1 MPAEPIRRRPTAR
14 PTRRYPWPVEDTGV
28 LEAFVAEGAK
38 RAFGSSLHIEGDVL
52 FYDGWWQAA
61 LRVSPRVFAVRDEE
75 TPGDSK
81 VLEELADAMASQGL
95 QNVGA
100 DYPLVAAITYSE
112 IALGPVEWVVWAP
125 DPATAEADLNE
136 RVGRDAFL
144 GDDTSSTPNQPD
156 YSAELGG
163 ARRLAGL
170 PASLILAL
178 GVDPG
183 LTDALATALPD
194 CRFESRRLEAVT
206 PDVCGSLL
214 PTLMIVDAST
224 DTAREFIMELRTAAC
239 GRFVPVVALTG
250 DAALPLGADA
260 AVDPT
265 TSPATWVEPIRS
277 LLP

>member
-1 MPAEPIRRRPTAR
+1 MRAEPIRGESSGI
-14 PTRRYPWPVEDTGV
+14 PTRRYPCPVEDSGV

-38 RAFGSSLHIEGDVL
+38 RAFGPSLHIEGDVL

-75 TPGDSK
+75 TPGDSD
-81 VLEELADAMASQGL
+81 VLEQLAAAVAARGL
-95 QNVGA
+95 QNVGT
-100 DYPLVAAITYSE
+100 DFPLVAAITYSE
-112 IALGPVEWVVWAP
+112 IALGPVEWSVWAP

-144 GDDTSSTPNQPD
+144 GDEKSSTPTEFD

-163 ARRLAGL
+163 ARRLSGL

-178 GVDPG
+178 GVDAG
-183 LTDALATALPD
+183 LTDELAAALPD
-194 CRFESRRLEAVT
+194 CRFESRRLDAVT

-214 PTLMIVDAST
+214 PTLMLVDAST
-224 DTAREFIMELRTAAC
+224 DTAREFIMELRAAAC
-239 GRFVPVVALTG
+239 GRLVPVVAVSP
-250 DAALPLGADA
+250 DAGLPLGADA

-265 TSPATWVEPIRS
+265 SPPATWVEPIRD

>member
-1 MPAEPIRRRPTAR
+1 M
-14 PTRRYPWPVEDTGV
+14 EDAGV

-61 LRVSPRVFAVRDEE
+61 LRVSRRVFAVRDEE
-75 TPGDSK
+75 TPGDST
-81 VLEELADAMASQGL
+81 VLDDLAAAMTARGF
-95 QNVGA
+95 QNVGG

-112 IALGPVEWVVWAP
+112 IALGPVEWLVWAP
-125 DPATAEADLNE
+125 DAATAEADLNE

-144 GDDTSSTPNQPD
+144 GDETSSSPSQPD

-178 GVDPG
+178 GVDPR
-183 LTDALATALPD
+183 LTDALASALPD
-194 CRFESRRLEAVT
+194 CRFEARRLDAVT

-214 PTLMIVDAST
+214 PTLMLVDAST
-224 DTAREFIMELRTAAC
+224 TTAREFIMELRAAAC
-239 GRFVPVVALTG
+239 GRFVPVVALTD
-250 DAALPLGADA
+250 DAGLPLGADA

-265 TSPATWVEPIRS
+265 TAPTTWVEPIRS